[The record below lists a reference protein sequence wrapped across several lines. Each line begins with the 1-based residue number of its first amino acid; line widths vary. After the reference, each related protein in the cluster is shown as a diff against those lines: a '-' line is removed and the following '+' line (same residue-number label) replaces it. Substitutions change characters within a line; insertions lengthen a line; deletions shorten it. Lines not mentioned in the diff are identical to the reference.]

1 MGWGGVLRHCY
12 ILHLIGFGGEDGEL
26 VGGGGAWGDVWD
38 SSGLTT
44 YRLYIV
50 RTTHASKKFSPF

>member
-26 VGGGGAWGDVWD
+26 VGGRGGLGGMCGIAQD
-38 SSGLTT
+38 L
-44 YRLYIV
+44 L
-50 RTTHASKKFSPF
+50 RTDFI